1 MFFVMQ
7 HLCYVQ
13 QTENH
18 LSWPRAAARN
28 SPYSARPGRLS
39 RRIQIREPGD
49 TSTAAARP
57 PVIRTPQKV
66 QMMGRGRGVDDEAAI
81 EFDSMV
87 CSLCNA
93 TSSDHYYS

>member
-1 MFFVMQ
+1 MFNKQRTTFLGRELLQEILLIRRGLAVY
-7 HLCYVQ
+7 HVVSKY
-13 QTENH
+13 EN
-18 LSWPRAAARN
+18 LATLQ
-28 SPYSARPGRLS
+28 RP
-39 RRIQIREPGD
+39 PN
-49 TSTAAARP
+49 ARP
-57 PVIRTPQKV
+57 PVIRTPQKKV